1 MFGSPPVQPSEGQ
14 EPHSTPSPPARGRS
28 ARLLLPSPVSTA
40 HAGSVLILGFAVEG
54 ATEVYQFLQ
63 RGNLVNGPL
72 EYYTTLGTTIFGF
85 YLMFLGLREWH
96 AFHPKPVRRKPVP
109 PKRRWPW
116 VGLAF
121 WTGGTAMTAVWSIA
135 LGGGG
140 AEAAPFWIAWPV
152 GGVVVLVF
160 GTFFFGLRKEAQ
172 LLGSSWRNVLGWA
185 AFTWSLGVATFSGLV
200 VGNQALLLLTEFVT
214 NWVALVAAVGPIF
227 VAMSPMFVT
236 YALMIGGFWPALRK
250 QRNGLP

>member
-1 MFGSPPVQPSEGQ
+1 MFGSPSERPSEAP
-14 EPHSTPSPPARGRS
+14 EPHSTPSAPARGRS
-28 ARLLLPSPVSTA
+28 VRFLLPSPVSTG
-40 HAGSVLILGFAVEG
+40 HAGAVLILGFAVEG
-54 ATEVYQFLQ
+54 ATEVYQFVE
-63 RGNLVNGPL
+63 RANLTQGLL
-72 EYYTTLGTTIFGF
+72 EYYLTLGTTILGF

-96 AFHPKPVRRKPVP
+96 AFHPKPARRKPVP

-116 VGLAF
+116 FGLAF

-140 AEAAPFWIAWPV
+140 TGVAPFWIAWPV

-172 LLGSSWRNVLGWA
+172 ILGSSWRDVLGWA
-185 AFTWSLGVATFSGLV
+185 AFTWSLGVATFCGLV
-200 VGNQALLLLTEFVT
+200 IGNQALLLLIEFFT
-214 NWVALVAAVGPIF
+214 NWVALVATVGPIL

-250 QRNGLP
+250 PRNGIP